1 MDTSEK
7 NKKLRKARGDSIE
20 LIKEGQICLAAFL
33 KEKLPLLDNPPRGKT
48 RWEHYVVNHL
58 SPFERKYLK
67 GERIDELDLVG
78 MLRVLKGNWH
88 KIFGNYKDLA
98 LVYQMEQIR
107 NDLVN
112 PSPETIREPSAQDIY
127 RKLDALGLFLN
138 LIEGDKSLIQRV
150 QDSLEAIVPLL
161 LTTSRSTS
169 P

>member
-1 MDTSEK
+1 MNTKERLEQAEE
-7 NKKLRKARGDSIE
+7 N
-20 LIKEGQICLAAFL
+20 LIGLVYKGQVCLAAFL
-33 KEKLPLLDNPPRGKT
+33 KEKLSLLDNPPRGKT

-58 SPFERKYLK
+58 SPFQRKHLK

-78 MLRVLKGNWH
+78 MLRVLKGNWY

-169 P
+169 S